1 MDRRKALK
9 NIGTGIGTFT
19 VSPSII
25 SLFNSCQQDTIQD
38 IVTFSNEQYDFIT
51 KLMDIIIP
59 KTDTPGAI
67 ELNLNKFID
76 IYINE
81 VWPSEI
87 KMVFLLG
94 LDKCL
99 ITHSKSSIEELKLL
113 LDKTFKID
121 KEISDK
127 YDDLIS
133 DYQEQI
139 ELGYKASID
148 KDILEYLFLKKLRDM
163 TIMSFKI
170 NEYVAKNLLAYSPI
184 PGDYKGCVDLQ
195 ETTGGKLWSL

>member
-38 IVTFSNEQYDFIT
+38 LVTFSNEQYNFIT

-76 IYINE
+76 LYINE

-87 KMVFLLG
+87 KMIFLSG

-99 ITHSKSSIEELKLL
+99 ITHSKSGIEALKLL

-127 YDDLIS
+127 YNDLIS

-139 ELGYKASID
+139 ELGYRASID
-148 KDILEYLFLKKLRDM
+148 QNILEYLFLKKLRDV

-184 PGDYKGCVDLQ
+184 PGNYIGCVDLQ
-195 ETTGGKLWSL
+195 ETTGGKAWSL

>member
-67 ELNLNKFID
+67 ELKLNKFID

-99 ITHSKSSIEELKLL
+99 ITHSKSGIEELKLL

>member
-25 SLFNSCQQDTIQD
+25 SLFNSCQQDSIQD
-38 IVTFSNEQYDFIT
+38 LVTFSKEQYDFIT
-51 KLMDIIIP
+51 KLIDIIIP

-76 IYINE
+76 LYINE
-81 VWPSEI
+81 VWPGEI
-87 KMVFLLG
+87 KMVFLSG

-99 ITHSKSSIEELKLL
+99 TDSKSSTEGLKLL

-121 KEISDK
+121 EQISDN

-148 KDILEYLFLKKLRDM
+148 QNILEYLFLKKLRDI
-163 TIMSFKI
+163 TVMSFKI
-170 NEYVAKNLLAYSPI
+170 NEYVAKNLMDYSPI
-184 PGDYKGCVDLQ
+184 PGDYKGCVDLR
-195 ETTGGKLWSL
+195 ETTGGKAWSL

>member
-99 ITHSKSSIEELKLL
+99 ITHSKSGIEELKLL